1 MDDPHTTL
9 LPSPSPA
16 AAPPP
21 AGRQTRSSKGKGREQ
36 RPPDAPVPHGSRGTK
51 RSVTGEGTAGPMASA
66 SDEEPL
72 DDEGNI
78 TPRKSG
84 APVPR
89 VQVDD
94 ASPPRPTQRA
104 KIVATGDV
112 CIHLYPYPL
121 FSAYLSFRTGVALA
135 RRFQWRCASPRSATV
150 RPQHASTVQS

>member
-1 MDDPHTTL
+1 
-9 LPSPSPA
+9 
-16 AAPPP
+16 
-21 AGRQTRSSKGKGREQ
+21 
-36 RPPDAPVPHGSRGTK
+36 
-51 RSVTGEGTAGPMASA
+51 MASA

-121 FSAYLSFRTGVALA
+121 FSAYLSFRTGVVTFRVGLTIVCLL
-135 RRFQWRCASPRSATV
+135 RTYVSPLSFV
-150 RPQHASTVQS
+150 SGQ